1 MSASVGTGVGVS
13 VAVAFGV
20 GVLVAV
26 AFGVGVLVAVAF
38 GVEDLAG
45 GTTRVGP
52 RVARAAG
59 DVAVGTT
66 VDCSTPT
73 VAGGDGCL
81 GGPAGAGLG
90 VGVSVVPVQ
99 ADIISRSPNR
109 ITSFIWR

>member
-1 MSASVGTGVGVS
+1 M
-13 VAVAFGV
+13 
-20 GVLVAV
+20 AV

-66 VDCSTPT
+66 VDLSVPA
-73 VAGGDGCL
+73 VAGGEDDCN
-81 GGPAGAGLG
+81 GGPAGARPG
-90 VGVSVVPVQ
+90 VGVGVVPVQ
-99 ADIISRSPNR
+99 ADINNRSKNK
-109 ITSFIWR
+109 TTNFIWR